1 MFFHKQF
8 FTKALFPFLSF
19 LSFFCAFGQFGG
31 IDGQGVLEKQ
41 MNDFWR
47 KGTWNTSY
55 SNERIKGSV
64 YLFPEWNT
72 TGSITTTNGKTYKT
86 KKINYDTKLD
96 MLILQVSK
104 DSIYSFNPGIIEQFS
119 IENRM
124 FKRYLDPDFGRNS
137 YYEVIAESDNFSIL
151 KRYTASVKEGRVNPM
166 THVKETSDKYV
177 QESKVFYFVGDE
189 KKLTELKLSTN
200 AIVKVLEADESE
212 AKDLKKFIKSNG
224 LSVKEEDDLQKIVTY
239 SRYN

>member
-1 MFFHKQF
+1 MF
-8 FTKALFPFLSF
+8 TLSC
-19 LSFFCAFGQFGG
+19 SYGQFGG

-41 MNDFWR
+41 MNDFWK

-64 YLFPEWNT
+64 YLFPEWNA
-72 TGSITTTNGKTYKT
+72 TGSITTTDGKTYRT

-96 MLILQVSK
+96 MLILRVSK

-119 IENRM
+119 IEDKL

-137 YYEVIAESDNFSIL
+137 YYEVIVESDDFSVL
-151 KRYTASVKEGRVNPM
+151 KRHTANVKEGRVNPM

-177 QESKVFYFVGDE
+177 KESKVFYFVGEE

-200 AIVKVLEADESE
+200 AVVKVLETDENE
-212 AKDLKKFIKSNG
+212 AKDLKRFIKNNG
-224 LSVKEEDDLQKIVTY
+224 LSVKEEGDLQRIVTY